1 MHQPPNALMIT
12 RSKLFVAYIILIFI
26 ILTPLNYIPAQTP
39 DSVTFWNGTRGD
51 FAANLTSEDAE
62 VVYAIITHTNFTTE
76 LSSLVDWKTQKG
88 VPAKI
93 YELGWIYENYNGTD
107 EPEQIHNFLIELDTL
122 STNLTWVLLVGDT
135 EIIPIREFYV
145 NASKLYGLDDLYASD
160 YYYAGLDSSWDSDGD
175 EVYGEQS
182 KDLDPE
188 ANVYVG
194 RLPISNQSE
203 AKNAVAKILAY
214 ERSPPSG
221 SWFKNFTIWGG
232 LMDAPNV
239 YDDPETVADDEGYND
254 YKDNGYKI
262 STKIKSYIPAHM
274 EIKEHYDYPQIA
286 GGNYSP
292 EVDTLNR
299 TAAKTAFDYGNAIVS
314 FAGQAYYTGDELAHY
329 RNETGTMIDKAA
341 WSTLYSYN
349 NAKLSLNSGMLPLVY
364 LSTCSVNFTEVDDTN
379 MEQFLYAQEG
389 GAIGVIANTGKSY
402 RGESSDNNSYGNW
415 WLNERFWKL
424 FFNDSYYRP
433 GEALYLLKQQ
443 YHSEVLT
450 QDPPYPI
457 MVYANLLGYS
467 LLGDPE
473 VPIWTDVPSELVVE
487 IPNLY
492 TGDQTL
498 QFKVTAQDG
507 APVEG
512 ARICLRS
519 SDLYEYGL
527 TGPEG
532 TATLRLAAKST
543 GSISVTVTAHNY
555 LPYET
560 TREILVEPADLEINT
575 KNLTLSNS
583 TPSEGDTLKISANVY
598 NEGNKEAQYFYVECY
613 DGDPDDNGIPI
624 DEPKYIE
631 FLAKS
636 NSDLIE
642 FEWDVTPGNHTL
654 FVVVDPG
661 DDILE
666 SDDTNNKASLT
677 FYVNARPKLSV
688 LPDFVL
694 EEDYDGTKTI
704 DLTEYSQDEDNNI
717 TDLQFTVDSITNPN
731 CNAAITQTSIL
742 ELSIDPDWFGLAVV
756 TVEVSDGLA
765 RSSRSFEVKIIPTPD
780 PPVLHL
786 INDQDLEVGEQFG
799 LIIEAED
806 PDGDVLTFSDNTKLF
821 DIEPQ
826 SGRIAFKPSE
836 SDAGDYIVTITV
848 TDGNLT
854 DHQTINITIS
864 NGDDAKLIS
873 SIAIAISILII
884 ILILFIYLRQS
895 KLKAPEAEE
904 PRADMPKPKRAKK
917 APPQKLKLHRS
928 QKSKGKTLKKT

>member
-1 MHQPPNALMIT
+1 
-12 RSKLFVAYIILIFI
+12 
-26 ILTPLNYIPAQTP
+26 
-39 DSVTFWNGTRGD
+39 
-51 FAANLTSEDAE
+51 
-62 VVYAIITHTNFTTE
+62 
-76 LSSLVDWKTQKG
+76 
-88 VPAKI
+88 
-93 YELGWIYENYNGTD
+93 
-107 EPEQIHNFLIELDTL
+107 
-122 STNLTWVLLVGDT
+122 
-135 EIIPIREFYV
+135 
-145 NASKLYGLDDLYASD
+145 
-160 YYYAGLDSSWDSDGD
+160 
-175 EVYGEQS
+175 
-182 KDLDPE
+182 
-188 ANVYVG
+188 
-194 RLPISNQSE
+194 
-203 AKNAVAKILAY
+203 
-214 ERSPPSG
+214 
-221 SWFKNFTIWGG
+221 
-232 LMDAPNV
+232 
-239 YDDPETVADDEGYND
+239 
-254 YKDNGYKI
+254 
-262 STKIKSYIPAHM
+262 
-274 EIKEHYDYPQIA
+274 
-286 GGNYSP
+286 
-292 EVDTLNR
+292 
-299 TAAKTAFDYGNAIVS
+299 
-314 FAGQAYYTGDELAHY
+314 
-329 RNETGTMIDKAA
+329 
-341 WSTLYSYN
+341 
-349 NAKLSLNSGMLPLVY
+349 
-364 LSTCSVNFTEVDDTN
+364 
-379 MEQFLYAQEG
+379 
-389 GAIGVIANTGKSY
+389 
-402 RGESSDNNSYGNW
+402 
-415 WLNERFWKL
+415 
-424 FFNDSYYRP
+424 
-433 GEALYLLKQQ
+433 
-443 YHSEVLT
+443 
-450 QDPPYPI
+450 
-457 MVYANLLGYS
+457 
-467 LLGDPE
+467 
-473 VPIWTDVPSELVVE
+473 
-487 IPNLY
+487 
-492 TGDQTL
+492 
-498 QFKVTAQDG
+498 
-507 APVEG
+507 
-512 ARICLRS
+512 
-519 SDLYEYGL
+519 
-527 TGPEG
+527 
-532 TATLRLAAKST
+532 AAKST

-555 LPYET
+555 LPYEA